1 MVSLTLNIL
10 ALDSI
15 FVTVQLVGSIKQIV
29 SIPNSCALLWANL
42 MKLGAVLIF
51 CFSCCFPF
59 VKLCSLMYIYLLPG
73 HTRCVEVYMTIL
85 NQIGRYSLM
94 DIDVAVAL
102 VILSYD
108 QRGALD
114 TVVY

>member
-1 MVSLTLNIL
+1 
-10 ALDSI
+10 
-15 FVTVQLVGSIKQIV
+15 
-29 SIPNSCALLWANL
+29 
-42 MKLGAVLIF
+42 
-51 CFSCCFPF
+51 
-59 VKLCSLMYIYLLPG
+59 
-73 HTRCVEVYMTIL
+73 MTIL